1 MLCTASK
8 AMKLDATRA
17 RTGRHAAVPASGIF
31 QTTSCVAQNQQK
43 SVPGQDTSTLQKVLN
58 VGTSALQSYKPVKQI
73 CQHVCA
79 FHFYA
84 QDMSRQV
91 SHPHPASPIG
101 HPADNAALPNSRLH
115 KPEHRCVLQVEAQHF
130 CTCSEDEM

>member
-1 MLCTASK
+1 M
-8 AMKLDATRA
+8 
-17 RTGRHAAVPASGIF
+17 
-31 QTTSCVAQNQQK
+31 QNQQK

-91 SHPHPASPIG
+91 CRLYPACPNTSLQAGQGCCTLQSVGVSTDTPPMQAADCPIQ
-101 HPADNAALPNSRLH
+101 ALLR
-115 KPEHRCVLQVEAQHF
+115 
-130 CTCSEDEM
+130 SERYVTRTL

>member
-1 MLCTASK
+1 MLQC
-8 AMKLDATRA
+8 LPQD
-17 RTGRHAAVPASGIF
+17 IF
-31 QTTSCVAQNQQK
+31 QRTSRIAQNQQK

-91 SHPHPASPIG
+91 CHRYPASPNG
-101 HPADNAALPNSRLH
+101 LHADDAKLLS
-115 KPEHRCVLQVEAQHF
+115 
-130 CTCSEDEM
+130 S

>member
-1 MLCTASK
+1 M
-8 AMKLDATRA
+8 RQA
-17 RTGRHAAVPASGIF
+17 RTGQHAAVPASGIL
-31 QTTSCVAQNQQK
+31 QRTSCIAQNQQK

-91 SHPHPASPIG
+91 CHPHPASPDG
-101 HPADNAALPNSRLH
+101 HPADNVELLTPRLQ
-115 KPEHRCVLQVEAQHF
+115 KPEHSHMPSMPSPD
-130 CTCSEDEM
+130 CSVRDSRTQ